1 MNRNELLAT
10 LREAYPIAQKRDSEY
25 RTYESK
31 LRSVRGRRITLREV
45 LLGRR
50 IMYCIPCFVLGFIC
64 SLLTAGVTSEETWES
79 ANIFVKLL
87 SYLGVGTTFL
97 AILVFIFAKQ
107 IHVRMPFYKKQ
118 MADLDAEEKQLEA
131 TYLPRFKESMAKSL
145 SVFPELGSKYQNSHA
160 LEHMIS
166 YVENG
171 RADTVKELI
180 EAYETDCHRMRL
192 EEKQAQILEDLQRQ
206 QEELDAL
213 SSQVNYLQ
221 YYR

>member
-1 MNRNELLAT
+1 
-10 LREAYPIAQKRDSEY
+10 
-25 RTYESK
+25 
-31 LRSVRGRRITLREV
+31 
-45 LLGRR
+45 
-50 IMYCIPCFVLGFIC
+50 
-64 SLLTAGVTSEETWES
+64 
-79 ANIFVKLL
+79 
-87 SYLGVGTTFL
+87 
-97 AILVFIFAKQ
+97 
-107 IHVRMPFYKKQ
+107 MPFYKKQ

-131 TYLPRFKESMAKSL
+131 TYLPRFKESMAKSM
-145 SVFPELGSKYQNSHA
+145 SVFPELGSKYHNAHA
-160 LEHMIS
+160 LGQMID
-166 YVENG
+166 YVESG

>member
-1 MNRNELLAT
+1 MNKNELLTT
-10 LREAYPIAQKRDSEY
+10 LREAYPIAEKRDSEY
-25 RTYESK
+25 RTYQSK
-31 LRSVRGRRITLREV
+31 LRSVRGRRIALNEV

-50 IMYCIPCFVLGFIC
+50 IMYCIPCFVLSFIC
-64 SLLTAGVTSEETWES
+64 KLLTAGVTSQETWDS

-87 SYLGVGTTFL
+87 SYLGVGITFL
-97 AILVFIFAKQ
+97 AVLIFIFAKQ

-145 SVFPELGSKYQNSHA
+145 SVFPELGSKYQNAHA
-160 LEHMIS
+160 LGHMID

-180 EAYETDCHRMRL
+180 EAYETDCHRMRV
-192 EEKQAQILEDLQRQ
+192 EEKQAMILEDLERQ
-206 QEELDAL
+206 QDELNAL
-213 SSQVNYLQ
+213 SSRVNYVQ
-221 YYR
+221 YYK